1 MNPLLIV
8 GLFVTSTI
16 VILVIVR
23 VWLNQ
28 LEERSK
34 PSTELIEWMKD
45 LGGRVETSTS
55 KVDERLIKN
64 MEMFNTRLDNA
75 ARIIGNVQKSIG
87 EFSEIGRSMQ
97 ELQEFL
103 NSPKMRGNIGEQ
115 ILKDLLAQYFPRQN
129 YKLQYPFKSGE
140 KVDAVI
146 LTSQGMIPID
156 SKFPSENF
164 RKYQQAKTELD
175 KNNTKKE
182 FTRDVKKHID
192 DISKKYILV
201 NENTVDYALMYVPSE
216 AVYYEI
222 INQPDLYEYSTQ
234 MRVLPVS
241 PLSFYAYMK
250 SILMS
255 FEGQRIEQQAKEIL
269 TMIRAIQKDYEK
281 TEEAMSVL
289 NKHLTNAYNQL
300 TNVSKYFGSLGQKIS
315 STRLLSSTKQLKI
328 EDEN

>member
-8 GLFVTSTI
+8 GLFVASTI

-55 KVDERLIKN
+55 KVDERLTKN

-315 STRLLSSTKQLKI
+315 STRLLSSTKQEKLL
-328 EDEN
+328 E